1 MAFRFRRLL
10 AGSSARQRG
19 FYDLMSIGIGA
30 TIAIAFA
37 TVGLWE
43 KRQEMLSEQ
52 MAAQGGVLLDI
63 GNLING
69 KYLAIYYSNLVN
81 GTAVPGVAN
90 EYAPTMAELQAIN
103 VIPAGFSTTS
113 AYGFPYQVLLA
124 KVPAGCVAPACDIAG
139 NVYIGGAITDPS
151 TGKPLTLAVGAAA
164 IGGDGGYSDT
174 VTPGTLTGMNGSWTD
189 TNPVGTVAGVLA
201 MRVGYGSSG
210 WSAFVR
216 RDGSLPMEGDLNFQG
231 TTGTL
236 HNIVNGNKISSQ
248 SLQTLQDGTLGAP
261 SVSLANGK
269 VIAFNQVPEGG
280 VLGLVGANGQAIY
293 LESLNGTFRLVNG
306 AWNAQLF
313 SVDQGGNVVASG
325 NMQVNGNM
333 QINGNTTMGANTQIY
348 NPGTQYIE
356 TGGGN
361 LYLKPWNGSGVTIVG
376 GGGGSGQLITTGRLT
391 SNEYIQPNGWAS
403 QGAGCSPNGLIAT
416 SGSGPLFCQNGIWTP
431 PGGGGSAVAY
441 CKSNSCGITLP
452 SAGTWDI
459 FGVAYSQQSAW
470 AGATFT
476 INGAVVDTNGNWGD
490 QDGTGYGVMSG
501 AYRIAVGG
509 PTYIPA
515 STSWGSA
522 WGDFTI
528 NLHATKE

>member
-1 MAFRFRRLL
+1 MAFRFRRIL
-10 AGSSARQRG
+10 AGSRAGQRG
-19 FYDLMSIGIGA
+19 VYDLVSLGIGA
-30 TIAIAFA
+30 TIVVAFA

-52 MAAQGGVLLDI
+52 MSAQGGILLDI
-63 GNLING
+63 GNLVNG
-69 KYLAIYYSNLVN
+69 KYLALYYSNLVN
-81 GTAVPGVAN
+81 GTAIPGVAN
-90 EYAPTMAELQAIN
+90 EYAPTMAELKAIN

-113 AYGFPYQVLLA
+113 AYGFPYQVSLS
-124 KVPAGCVAPACDIAG
+124 KVPAGCIAPACDIAG

-151 TGKPLTLAVGAAA
+151 TGKPLTLADGAAA

-174 VTPGTLTGMNGSWTD
+174 ITPGTLTGMNGSWTD
-189 TNPVGTVAGVLA
+189 TNPVGNVAGVLA

-236 HNIVNGNKISSQ
+236 HNIANAATVNAQKVVTPGGNSVQIGNSF
-248 SLQTLQDGTLGAP
+248 LYGDG
-261 SVSLANGK
+261 SNS
-269 VIAFNQVPEGG
+269 
-280 VLGLVGANGQAIY
+280 AI
-293 LESLNGTFRLVNG
+293 RQNG
-306 AWNAQLF
+306 ALYVQNTAGTAPADVNVG
-313 SVDQGGNVVASG
+313 SVNASG
-325 NMQVNGNM
+325 NVNANGTIWSNG
-333 QINGNTTMGANTQIY
+333 QITTNSNVYLASNAATVI
-348 NPGTQYIE
+348 
-356 TGGGN
+356 GGGQLN
-361 LYLKPWNGSGVTIVG
+361 VNANGPLYLNPWSGGQTIVG
-376 GGGGSGQLITTGRLT
+376 GGGGSGQLVVAGRLFA
-391 SNEYIQPNGWAS
+391 NEYIQPNGWAS

-416 SGSGPLFCQNGIWTP
+416 SGSGPLFCQNGVWTA

-490 QDGTGYGVMSG
+490 QAGTGYGVMSG